1 MILEKHTDVVCPF
14 CGTLCDDIEVHI
26 ENGRVMEALNA
37 CKLGNSKFMS
47 MNKKHRH
54 LIPMFREGD
63 GFSETTIEDA
73 VARVAQMLVDAK
85 RPLLYGWATTECEAH
100 SVGIELAEEVGGVID
115 SCASVCHGPSVL
127 AIQDVGFPSVT
138 LGEVKNRA
146 DLDIYWGSNPMHAHP
161 RHMSRY
167 SRYPRGYFRER
178 GQQDRT
184 VIVIDVRKTD
194 TAGIADKFLQVSP
207 GDDYELVNAFR
218 TLLNDG
224 EIPDE
229 VAGVA
234 KKDIVDAL
242 ELMKSC
248 QFGMLFFGVGITM
261 SPGKHRNID
270 NAISMV
276 VDLNKY
282 TKFNLMPMRGHYN
295 VTGFSEVLTW
305 QSGFPFGVDYT
316 RGYPQYNPGETTSV
330 ELLVRGEVD
339 AAFIVG
345 SDPAANFPKKA
356 VEHLAKIPSAVIE
369 PHETPTTYLC
379 DLKIPSAIA
388 GIEVSGTAYR
398 MDGVPIMVR
407 KIMEPPEG
415 LYPDREVLEMILE
428 KVREIKNG
436 A

>member
-1 MILEKHTDVVCPF
+1 MEIHTDVICPF
-14 CGTLCDDIEVHI
+14 CGTLCDDIEVHV

-37 CKLGNSKFMS
+37 CKLGNAKFMS

-54 LIPMFREGD
+54 LVPRIRKDEG
-63 GFSETTIEDA
+63 FTKTTIEDA
-73 VARVAQMLVDAK
+73 VARAAQMLVDAK
-85 RPLLYGWATTECEAH
+85 RPLLYGWATTVCEAQ

-178 GQQDRT
+178 GQLDRT
-184 VIVIDVRKTD
+184 VVVLDVRKTD
-194 TAGIADKFLQVSP
+194 TAGIADKFLQVTP

-218 TLLNDG
+218 TLLHGG

-229 VAGVA
+229 VAGIS
-234 KKDIVDAL
+234 KKDITETL
-242 ELMKSC
+242 EIMKSC
-248 QFGMLFFGVGITM
+248 QFGVLFFGVGLTM

-270 NAISMV
+270 NAISLV
-276 VDLNKY
+276 AELNKH
-282 TKFNLMPMRGHYN
+282 TKFNLIPMRGHYN

-330 ELLVRGEVD
+330 ELLCRGEVD
-339 AAFIVG
+339 AIFVVG

-356 VEHLAKIPSAVIE
+356 VAHLAKIPSVAIE

-379 DLKIPSAIA
+379 DLNIPSAIA
-388 GIEVSGTAYR
+388 GIEVEGTAYR
-398 MDGVPIMVR
+398 MDNVPLRAR
-407 KIMEPPEG
+407 KIMEPPAG
-415 LYPDREVLEMILE
+415 LYSDREILEMILE

-436 A
+436 V